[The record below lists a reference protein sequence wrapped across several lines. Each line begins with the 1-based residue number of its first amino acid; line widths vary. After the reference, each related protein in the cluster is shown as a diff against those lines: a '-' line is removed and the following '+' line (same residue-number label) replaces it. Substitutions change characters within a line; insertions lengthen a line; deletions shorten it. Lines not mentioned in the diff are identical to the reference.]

1 MIFWVLATLIYNYIT
16 EYWKKNKLNTNIEII
31 ENLENQELKM
41 VGYSGCR
48 GKFIAP
54 GWWLFIWR
62 GGRVHFIWLMTVKFT
77 FNFSFSADM
86 SCINASIFIHLINT
100 LIFSSTCGL
109 KLLFNRRCSIREIF
123 IWNGANNRIKVRTHD
138 LINLG
143 LILCSITTYPRNISR

>member
-54 GWWLFIWR
+54 G
-62 GGRVHFIWLMTVKFT
+62 
-77 FNFSFSADM
+77 
-86 SCINASIFIHLINT
+86 
-100 LIFSSTCGL
+100 
-109 KLLFNRRCSIREIF
+109 
-123 IWNGANNRIKVRTHD
+123 
-138 LINLG
+138 
-143 LILCSITTYPRNISR
+143 